1 MAARTGRRS
10 ILTIVQKHRGL
21 CLPQWFYAEIADFI
35 QVTVFFVFRS
45 EFRTLR
51 DRLTNYKDVLCMF
64 LFSRCTC
71 EFTVV
76 KSRFSVV
83 SVLKLSLNP
92 GTSLRMSGSTQEK
105 NHISV
110 KSAGNVSPSP
120 RRTRITC
127 TYTSNYV
134 WTRSM
139 RKPRPII
146 PINLLN
152 FTQEKLWKACKQF
165 VLIWLRINTSG
176 ILRFLKLRAL
186 RNEVWSN
193 FKLFCCIYSFPEV
206 VITCFS
212 TTLN

>member
-1 MAARTGRRS
+1 
-10 ILTIVQKHRGL
+10 
-21 CLPQWFYAEIADFI
+21 
-35 QVTVFFVFRS
+35 
-45 EFRTLR
+45 
-51 DRLTNYKDVLCMF
+51 MF

-165 VLIWLRINTSG
+165 VLIWLRINISG
-176 ILRFLKLRAL
+176 ILRFWSWELWEMKYDQILSFFVVFTVSLKL
-186 RNEVWSN
+186 WS
-193 FKLFCCIYSFPEV
+193 LVSQQR
-206 VITCFS
+206 
-212 TTLN
+212 

>member
-1 MAARTGRRS
+1 MY
-10 ILTIVQKHRGL
+10 V
-21 CLPQWFYAEIADFI
+21 
-35 QVTVFFVFRS
+35 
-45 EFRTLR
+45 
-51 DRLTNYKDVLCMF
+51 

-76 KSRFSVV
+76 KSHFSVV
-83 SVLKLSLNP
+83 SVVKLSLNP
-92 GTSLRMSGSTQEK
+92 ETLLRMSGSTQEK

-120 RRTRITC
+120 RRIRITC
-127 TYTSNYV
+127 TYISNYV

-152 FTQEKLWKACKQF
+152 FTREKLWKACKQF
-165 VLIWLRINTSG
+165 VLIWLWINISG

-193 FKLFCCIYSFPEV
+193 FKLFLLYLQFPWCCDHLF
-206 VITCFS
+206 
-212 TTLN
+212 LNNAKIKA